1 MGNNLKMVF
10 LTFKPDVIF
19 SLFHILS
26 MRLQAGRGFHFHEK
40 VLENVSK
47 NKPILEKAGYRPYT
61 VWELLTSLVVSCMDV
76 LLPVITRM
84 VNSSLT
90 TGHFPDDW
98 KKAIARPLL
107 KSPGLS
113 ANFLNLPPKVIC
125 SMFLS

>member
-1 MGNNLKMVF
+1 MC
-10 LTFKPDVIF
+10 
-19 SLFHILS
+19 
-26 MRLQAGRGFHFHEK
+26 Q
-40 VLENVSK
+40 K
-47 NKPILEKAGYRPYT
+47 NKPILEKAGHRPYT

-90 TGHFPDDW
+90 TRHFPDDW
-98 KKAIARPLL
+98 KKALARPLL

-113 ANFLNLPPKVIC
+113 ADFSNLPPEVIY